1 VTAFP
6 FGRRTLLGA
15 ASLLSMPHPGRA
27 QEAGFVTRLDDT
39 VAAGLAR
46 AVLIRW
52 GDRVDFDAPPFAPT
66 NPTVESAQ
74 AQFGWDG
81 RVVALVQPPAVADGV
96 PRAVLVV
103 THPTV
108 DAALAFPG
116 GRDRPEVALAM
127 QGASVLNLGRQGA
140 GWILADGGFQMRRL
154 HGRTLCRITGP
165 ARAAL
170 GDGVQGVVGPR
181 GGSATPWG
189 TVLLGENAEGWLPR
203 LRGGRA
209 EAYGWVVEFDP
220 LDPQSVPAKRTALG
234 RLAHGD
240 VAAAVTAD
248 GRAVVYR
255 TDRRAGGHLLRF
267 VSAGQAGPD
276 ALDEGETQV
285 ALFEGGTMRWIA
297 MPDPG
302 AASGIGTPLDGPA
315 GLSVPAGAPRLFL
328 AIRGGAGRIFEITP
342 AGRDHGAATA
352 TVRGWLD
359 GRASPPLPDPNARA
373 RSAPAPWPDAPEAL
387 HADAQGRLFIGT
399 DREGRLAALP
409 DALYLSDAP
418 GRAVP
423 LYGAPRG
430 AAVGGAAITPDRTA
444 ILAMVRHPGAGPGA
458 NWASP
463 GTTWPEFA
471 PGMPPRSTLIVLSR
485 QDGRPV

>member
-1 VTAFP
+1 MTLFHP
-6 FGRRTLLGA
+6 SRRALLGA
-15 ASLLSMPHPGRA
+15 AAALALPLPARA
-27 QEAGFVTRLDDT
+27 QEAGFVTKLDDT

-46 AVLIRW
+46 HVLIRW
-52 GDRVDFDAPPFAPT
+52 GDRVDFDAPPFAPA

-81 RVVALVQPPAVADGV
+81 RIAALVQPPAVADGV

-108 DAALAFPG
+108 DPALAFPG
-116 GRDRPEVALAM
+116 GRDRPDIALAM
-127 QGASVLNLGRQGA
+127 QGATVLNLGQQGA
-140 GWILADGGFQMRRL
+140 GWILADGGFQTRRL
-154 HGRTLCRITGP
+154 HGRTLCRVTGP

-181 GGSATPWG
+181 GGCATPWG
-189 TVLLGENAEGWLPR
+189 TVLLGENAEGWQQR

-234 RLAHGD
+234 RRAHGD

-248 GRAVVYR
+248 GRAVVYM
-255 TDRRAGGHLLRF
+255 TDRRAGGQVFRF

-276 ALDEGETQV
+276 ALDEGELQV
-285 ALFEGGTMRWIA
+285 ALFEGTTMRWIA
-297 MPDPG
+297 VPDPG
-302 AASGIGTPLDGPA
+302 AASGVGTPLDRPA
-315 GLSVPAGAPRLFL
+315 GLSAPAGTPRLFL
-328 AIRGGAGRIFEITP
+328 AIRAGAGRVFEITP

-359 GRASPPLPDPNARA
+359 GRAAPPLPDPSARA
-373 RSAPAPWPDAPEAL
+373 PAAPTPWPDAPETL
-387 HADAQGRLFIGT
+387 LGDAQGRLFIGN

-430 AAVGGAAITPDRTA
+430 AAMGGAVITPDRTA

-458 NWASP
+458 SWANP
-463 GTTWPEFA
+463 GTTWPEFTA
-471 PGMPPRSTLIVLSR
+471 GMPPRSTLIALTR
-485 QDGRPV
+485 QDGRPI